1 MTARGRFGF
10 VAVRIGA
17 TVPLLLVVLFVVFVL
32 VRFVPGDPVRG
43 LLGLRATPELVDRL
57 NAELGL
63 DRPLLPGFA
72 DYVGRV
78 VQGDLGTAIKA
89 GKPVSELI
97 AERAEVTIWLAVA
110 GLVLSLLIS
119 VPLAVVAA
127 RRRDRAADHAVRAV
141 SVVWLT
147 LPPFWLGLV
156 LVTLVA
162 LPTGWFPVSGF
173 GDTLEEKLRAIAL
186 PAVTLAVG
194 LAPIQIR
201 ALRSSLA
208 RVWNSEFVD
217 ALQAVG
223 VPRWRLFWR
232 HVLPNAVAPV
242 ITVLAVQ
249 VSGLLFLTVVI
260 ENTFALPGLG
270 EALVTAVSQRDY
282 AVVQGITLVSALVVI
297 GVQLLAD
304 VLHAALDPRVSMS

>member
-1 MTARGRFGF
+1 MRAGGRYRF
-10 VAVRIGA
+10 VAVRVAA
-17 TVPLLLVVLFVVFVL
+17 TVPLLLIVLFVVFVL

-43 LLGLRATPELVDRL
+43 LLGLRATPELVEQL

-63 DRPLLPGFA
+63 DKPVLSGYT

-78 VQGDLGTAIKA
+78 AQGDLGTAIKA
-89 GKPVSELI
+89 GKPVSDLI
-97 AERAEVTIWLAVA
+97 AERAEVTLWLVMA
-110 GLVLSLLIS
+110 GSLLSLLIS
-119 VPLAVVAA
+119 VPLAVIGAL
-127 RRRDRAADHAVRAV
+127 RRDRAADHAVRAV
-141 SVVWLT
+141 SVLWLT

-156 LVTLVA
+156 LVTAVA

-173 GDTLEEKLRAIAL
+173 GDTFSEQLRAIAL

-194 LAPIQIR
+194 LAPIQVR

-208 RVWNSEFVD
+208 RVWHSDFVD
-217 ALQAVG
+217 ALRAVG
-223 VPRWRLFWR
+223 VPGRRLFWR
-232 HVLPNAVAPV
+232 HVLPNAVVPV

-249 VSGLLFLTVVI
+249 VSGLLFVTVVI

-270 EALVTAVSQRDY
+270 EALVTAVAQRDY

-297 GVQLLAD
+297 GIQLLVD
-304 VLHAALDPRVSMS
+304 ILHAALDPRVSMS

>member
-1 MTARGRFGF
+1 MAGGRFSF
-10 VAVRIGA
+10 VAVRIVA

-43 LLGLRATPELVDRL
+43 LLGLRATPELVTQL

-63 DRPLLPGFA
+63 DQPVLAGFG
-72 DYVGRV
+72 DYVGRI

-97 AERAEVTIWLAVA
+97 AERAEVTIWLVVA
-110 GLVLSLLIS
+110 GSLLSLLIS
-119 VPLAVVAA
+119 VPLAVLGAL
-127 RRRDRAADHAVRAV
+127 RRDRAGDHAVRAV
-141 SVVWLT
+141 SVLWLT

-173 GDTLEEKLRAIAL
+173 GDTPVEKLRSIAL
-186 PAVTLAVG
+186 PALTLAVG

-208 RVWNSEFVD
+208 RVWSSDFAD
-217 ALQAVG
+217 ALRAVG
-223 VPRWRLFWR
+223 VPTWRLFWR
-232 HVLPNAVAPV
+232 HILPNAIVPV

-249 VSGLLFLTVVI
+249 VSGMLFITVVI

-270 EALVTAVSQRDY
+270 EALVTAVAQRDY
-282 AVVQGITLVSALVVI
+282 AVVQGITLVSALIVI
-297 GVQLLAD
+297 GTQLLAD
-304 VLHAALDPRVSMS
+304 VLHAVLDPRVSMS

>member
-1 MTARGRFGF
+1 MARGRFGF
-10 VAVRIGA
+10 VAVRVAA
-17 TVPLLLVVLFVVFVL
+17 TVPLLLIVLFVVFVL

-63 DRPLLPGFA
+63 DQPVVPGFV

-78 VQGDLGTAIKA
+78 AQGDFGTAIKA

-97 AERAEVTIWLAVA
+97 AERADVTIWLVA
-110 GLVLSLLIS
+110 AGSLLSLLVS
-119 VPLAVVAA
+119 VPLAVLGAL
-127 RRRDRAADHAVRAV
+127 RRDRPADHAVRAV
-141 SVVWLT
+141 SVLWLT

-173 GDTLEEKLRAIAL
+173 GETPDEKLRAIAL

-194 LAPIQIR
+194 LAPIQVR
-201 ALRSSLA
+201 ALRSSLL
-208 RVWNSEFVD
+208 RVLNSEFVD
-217 ALQAVG
+217 ALRAVG
-223 VPRWRLFWR
+223 VPRRRLLWR
-232 HVLPNAVAPV
+232 HVLPNAVVPV

-270 EALVTAVSQRDY
+270 QALVTAVSERDY

-297 GVQLLAD
+297 GTQLLAD
-304 VLHAALDPRVSMS
+304 VLHAAIDPRVSMS